1 MLSGLGET
9 ELELEGLG
17 ELEGEFESEFEG
29 ESEFELEG
37 EGELEFETEFESEG
51 PNPVN
56 RVYPDAMME
65 HMGLAAM
72 EAETEAEAAEHF
84 LPLIPLVASKL
95 LPLAAKALPRI
106 ASKVL
111 PRVAKVITRATP
123 SLTRGVTAIAKT
135 LHRNPQTRPLVR
147 VIPSVARRA
156 VATLAKR
163 AAAGH
168 PVTPRHAVRILAHEN
183 RRVLRNPQIR
193 HAVLR
198 RAGMMD
204 RKAHQLQGFKHIPVR
219 HGAGRVHGVGHAY
232 GQHGSG
238 PGRGHPYGPRN
249 VYAPG
254 RAYGSVP
261 GYARAGVCPT
271 CGTTTRQG
279 VRRVCCCC

>member
-1 MLSGLGET
+1 
-9 ELELEGLG
+9 
-17 ELEGEFESEFEG
+17 
-29 ESEFELEG
+29 
-37 EGELEFETEFESEG
+37 
-51 PNPVN
+51 
-56 RVYPDAMME
+56 VYPDAMME

-95 LPLAAKALPRI
+95 LPLAAKALPKI
-106 ASKVL
+106 AGKVL
-111 PRVAKVITRATP
+111 PRVARVISRATP
-123 SLTRGVTAIAKT
+123 SLTRGVSTIAKT
-135 LHRNPQTRPLVR
+135 LYRNPQTRQLVR

-156 VATLAKR
+156 VASVARR

-204 RKAHQLQGFKHIPVR
+204 RKLHRLHGGHLPVR
-219 HGAGRVHGVGHAY
+219 YGAGRVPGHAHRPGY
-232 GQHGSG
+232 G
-238 PGRGHPYGPRN
+238 PGYVYGAGYGYRPGGVYGTGPGAGPTRGVSRGYGP
-249 VYAPG
+249 V
-254 RAYGSVP
+254 GSWRS
-261 GYARAGVCPT
+261 GGRAGVCPT